1 MVENDVMTAPVI
13 KTQIRRSHLG
23 NRYDIYIN
31 GAYRATAY
39 KAREIEPL
47 IEQLT
52 SK

>member
-1 MVENDVMTAPVI
+1 MVENERMADPII

-23 NRYDIYIN
+23 NRYDVYIN

>member
-1 MVENDVMTAPVI
+1 MEI
-13 KTQIRRSHLG
+13 KTKIRRSHLG
-23 NRYDIYIN
+23 NRYDVYID
-31 GAYRATAY
+31 GQYRGTAY